1 MIELATN
8 KQLWKLNSLANDLY
22 EEGKHII
29 HLELPL
35 SRNKATILIATMLE
49 NKGKD
54 NVDKP

>member
-49 NKGKD
+49 NKGKG
-54 NVDKP
+54 NVE